1 MYSGL
6 KKSHLQKILEFGNC
20 LDAVKAEIMRFKFM
34 HDRLFHGDGSSK
46 FNSSINGGRKLVG
59 DDGKKG
65 QQKVIK
71 VIR

>member
-1 MYSGL
+1 MEMVAVSL
-6 KKSHLQKILEFGNC
+6 ILQSMVEG
-20 LDAVKAEIMRFKFM
+20 
-34 HDRLFHGDGSSK
+34 
-46 FNSSINGGRKLVG
+46 KLVG